1 MFILYF
7 GGQKSGKSKLAEKKA
22 IQLAKKTKK
31 KPFYIA
37 TYDDSYFDE
46 EMKNRVKN
54 HKKQRKNNFSTI
66 EEIKNLPKVIK
77 DNETYLI
84 DCISMWILNNI
95 DNDLKVLLK
104 QLKKLKKRNANIIFV
119 LNDVNSGVIPLDK
132 ISRKFVDTTG
142 IIGQKIAKM
151 SDEVYEVKLG
161 FSQKIK

>member
-22 IQLAKKTKK
+22 IQLAKKTTN

-37 TYDDSYFDE
+37 TYDNSYFDN
-46 EMKNRVKN
+46 EMIKRVN
-54 HKKQRKNNFSTI
+54 THKKQRKNNFITI
-66 EEIKNLPKVIK
+66 EETKNLPKVIK
-77 DNETYLI
+77 ENETYLV

-95 DNDLKVLLK
+95 NKDDNEVIK
-104 QLKKLKKRNANIIFV
+104 QIKKLKKLNTNIVFV

-132 ISRKFVDTTG
+132 MSRNFVDTTG

-161 FSQKIK
+161 IAQKIK

>member
-1 MFILYF
+1 MFVLYF

-37 TYDDSYFDE
+37 TYDNSYFDE
-46 EMKNRVKN
+46 EMKQRVKN
-54 HKKQRKNNFSTI
+54 HKKQRKNNFTTI

-77 DNETYLI
+77 NNETYLI
-84 DCISMWILNNI
+84 DCVSMWILNNSNSTI
-95 DNDLKVLLK
+95 KVLQK
-104 QLKKLKKRNANIIFV
+104 QLKILKKRKCNIIFV

-132 ISRKFVDTTG
+132 LSRNYVDTTG

-161 FSQKIK
+161 LPLQLK